1 MRKISKLFQGFIRIV
16 GNMMKGVSNL
26 TLFGYSL
33 EQIFLV
39 VLIFAGLATILV
51 MFFGDAVEGIGEGLP
66 IFNPSVILSFIT
78 LMSAAGFILE
88 KLAWFSSVW
97 NIIAACIIGVIL
109 STLFYLFVLVPLR
122 SADVS
127 LAYTEESLGGQL
139 GKVIVPIPVNGF
151 GEVVIETT
159 SGMISKRATGYDN
172 EAIDYDETV
181 LVVDVKDGTLF
192 VRTYEKKFV

>member
-1 MRKISKLFQGFIRIV
+1 MKRGEQLDAIWLFTRAD
-16 GNMMKGVSNL
+16 
-26 TLFGYSL
+26 LFGGFNFRRPCHSIGY
-33 EQIFLV
+33 V
-39 VLIFAGLATILV
+39 
-51 MFFGDAVEGIGEGLP
+51 FGDAVEGIGEGLP

-97 NIIAACIIGVIL
+97 NIIAACIIGAIL
-109 STLFYLFVLVPLR
+109 SSIFYLFVLVPLR

-139 GKVIVPIPVNGF
+139 GRVIVPIPVDGF

>member
-1 MRKISKLFQGFIRIV
+1 M
-16 GNMMKGVSNL
+16 NNL

-39 VLIFAGLATILV
+39 GLIFGGLATLLFT
-51 MFFGDAVEGIGEGLP
+51 FFSDAVEGIGEGLP

-78 LMSAAGFILE
+78 LMSATGFILE
-88 KLAWFSSVW
+88 KLAFFPSVW
-97 NIIAACIIGVIL
+97 NIVAACIIGAIL
-109 STLFYLFVLVPLR
+109 SALFYLFVLVPLR

-139 GKVIVPIPVNGF
+139 GKVIVPIPIDGF

-159 SGMISKRATGYDN
+159 SGMISKRATGFDN
-172 EAIDYDETV
+172 EAIDYDTTV
-181 LVVDVKDGTLF
+181 LVVEVKEGTLF
-192 VRTYEKKFV
+192 VRSYDKKFL

>member
-1 MRKISKLFQGFIRIV
+1 M
-16 GNMMKGVSNL
+16 

-39 VLIFAGLATILV
+39 VLIFAGLATVLV

-97 NIIAACIIGVIL
+97 NIIAACIIGAIL
-109 STLFYLFVLVPLR
+109 SSIFYLFVLIPL
-122 SADVS
+122 
-127 LAYTEESLGGQL
+127 
-139 GKVIVPIPVNGF
+139 I
-151 GEVVIETT
+151 
-159 SGMISKRATGYDN
+159 N
-172 EAIDYDETV
+172 EMNHRYE
-181 LVVDVKDGTLF
+181 LCKKCDVKNIALIANTGETRISLLHNLMKINIKKLNDLMKDLVEEGWLESPITKQSGYRLIMNE
-192 VRTYEKKFV
+192 EKLAKWRS

>member
-1 MRKISKLFQGFIRIV
+1 M
-16 GNMMKGVSNL
+16 SNL

-97 NIIAACIIGVIL
+97 NIIAACIIGAIL
-109 STLFYLFVLVPLR
+109 STLFYLFILVPLR

-139 GKVIVPIPVNGF
+139 GKVIVPIPVDGF

-181 LVVDVKDGTLF
+181 LVVDVKEGTLF